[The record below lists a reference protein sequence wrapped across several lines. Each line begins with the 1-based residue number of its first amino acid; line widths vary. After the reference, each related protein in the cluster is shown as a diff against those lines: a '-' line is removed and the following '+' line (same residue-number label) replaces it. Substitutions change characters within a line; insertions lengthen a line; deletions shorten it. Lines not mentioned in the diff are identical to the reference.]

1 MLSAEALKKGLPR
14 YARVTASPRPA
25 AGEIAG
31 RVIWTGR
38 EERVMKSSQYVRGSY
53 FYRMFFWQAAG
64 RASLMTLFI
73 FVIIKPLLPAV
84 SFSSFHFWGRSLIK
98 IHYFWGTRR
107 KKPANPTSDE
117 MGLAGFGAF
126 NLLWREFPL
135 IEIQNPGAR
144 GYTLGCW
151 YQCTSNE
158 KRRE

>member
-1 MLSAEALKKGLPR
+1 MPALPPALGRRPGK
-14 YARVTASPRPA
+14 SPA
-25 AGEIAG
+25 AWYGQGGKNALWNLRNMFAG
-31 RVIWTGR
+31 PISIGC
-38 EERVMKSSQYVRGSY
+38 
-53 FYRMFFWQAAG
+53 FFWQAAG

-144 GYTLGCW
+144 GDTLGCW